1 MLPVPTFETIF
12 LEHNSLVHWRPH
24 VLIFLE
30 CWIFFPQQIYF
41 ANGFWP
47 RLASEQEHSL
57 YCGGQ
62 NARITATVRGGK
74 LGAAPRTP
82 RGHPEKRRGHIH
94 LPGPLFSSSCFLSTR
109 ILDPRILTGPHQLP
123 RAGHCIACGPV
134 VPCLDLQNCL
144 LSPGL
149 SVPHDCQPALWL
161 LPGNRPGNGFRDN
174 GRANPQSPVSDA
186 WLAPAAQARRLS
198 PSFRK
203 ALHLPLCETKGSP
216 RRPQGDPS
224 PAQLERLRRDPLPKC
239 GRVAGVHPNEAL
251 HPALPLRRAGH
262 HGVRAGPDSRVRT
275 LGAWAGQGCWGS
287 SPGTHPAPLLA
298 HRDLVQMGI
307 TLPGHQKRIL
317 YSIQGFKD

>member
-1 MLPVPTFETIF
+1 M
-12 LEHNSLVHWRPH
+12 W
-24 VLIFLE
+24 
-30 CWIFFPQQIYF
+30 
-41 ANGFWP
+41 
-47 RLASEQEHSL
+47 
-57 YCGGQ
+57 GQ
-62 NARITATVRGGK
+62 NARITATVGGGK